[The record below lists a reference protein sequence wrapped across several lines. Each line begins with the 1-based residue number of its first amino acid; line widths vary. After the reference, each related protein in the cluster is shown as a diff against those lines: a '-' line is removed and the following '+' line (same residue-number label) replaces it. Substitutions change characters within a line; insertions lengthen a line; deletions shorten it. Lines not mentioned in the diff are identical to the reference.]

1 MLARL
6 ESRLPIGE
14 RWRYEPKLDG
24 FRGLLWHRTAATV
37 QLLSRNGRDLGPWF
51 PELVQAGHTLPPCTL
66 LDGEM
71 VIADEP
77 GRVDFGALQARL
89 TVARAHVAR
98 TAAERPVVLIV
109 FDVLEL
115 GGDSVVDEPLRKRRS
130 RLEQLLDG
138 RHPYLQLIDQTA
150 DPGLARDWLTL
161 LPAIEGVVAKQAD
174 GRYTPWS
181 RGRMDPR

>member
-1 MLARL
+1 MPYVPEPVCAQPPVLARL

-24 FRGLLWHRTAATV
+24 FRGRLWHRTAATV

-66 LDGEM
+66 LDGEI

-77 GRVDFGALQARL
+77 GRVEFGARQARL
-89 TVARAHVAR
+89 TVERAHVAR
-98 TAAERPVVLIV
+98 TAAERPAVLIV

-115 GGDSVVDEPLRKRRS
+115 GGDSVAATALWTNRCANVEPTRAAPRWAAS
-130 RLEQLLDG
+130 V
-138 RHPYLQLIDQTA
+138 
-150 DPGLARDWLTL
+150 
-161 LPAIEGVVAKQAD
+161 PAAHRAN
-174 GRYTPWS
+174 R
-181 RGRMDPR
+181 